1 MSQVQ
6 MVALPGSTRRAVPN
20 VKLTGKADP
29 AKKIRVSVYVRRNP
43 DEAVRAAKMTESFS
57 GADLSQRRY
66 LSRDDA
72 ARTYGADAADVEAV
86 THWAKRLGLTAVNDP
101 EESARTR
108 RILLEGTI
116 GAFEKAFLVELNTY
130 RHPRYGEFR
139 GRDAEIHVPAF
150 LQSIVDGVFG
160 LDTRRVGRARHRVLN
175 VRPQKIRAVQ
185 PTTQWP
191 GTFFPPQVAE
201 LYEYPRGTDGAG
213 QNVAIFAFNGDGPH
227 GYGGYRETALSAYF
241 EMLGGSAP
249 SIADV
254 VVSGPGNNPGPDTP
268 ASDQQGDA
276 TGEVMLDMCVVGSVA
291 PRAKIFMYFTEF
303 TEQGWIDA
311 LHQAITDDNDIDVIS
326 ISYGNPEDDPEGAWT
341 AAGVKQVNLAFEPAA
356 ARGITIC
363 CAAGDDGS
371 ADQVSKGAHT
381 DFPASSPYVLAVGG
395 TKLVASS
402 ATAIASEVVWN
413 ELRHNEGSTGGGISA
428 IFSKPSYQDSVSV
441 PPSANPPHRVGRG
454 VPDVAAVADPL
465 TGVVIATVGGQL
477 EPIGGTSAAAPM
489 WASLIARL
497 NEATGVRCGFFNPV
511 LYGKA
516 STGILR
522 DITRGNNG
530 AYSAA
535 PGWDACT
542 GLGTPNGQALLK
554 VIQGNAP
561 STKATPDFG
570 LWQIKFDPEAPSD
583 SLFLASGQAELAAA
597 RVVEAAEIPWPAK
610 WAPTPAPL
618 RARPSANAPL
628 PKADV
633 LLVTWTT
640 GEARTMATLMTG
652 ANYDDWYEYRH
663 NVATFEPKVTG
674 GQAPFNDAD
683 KDFARYYHSLGLYFP
698 CRVGDISVL
707 AVKSGLH
714 MAYDG
719 PDVPVVDLWRQMITE
734 VQPKVIITTGTGGG
748 IGQDVLLG
756 DVVIAAAT
764 RFDLTAGLK
773 SKPFAQS
780 SYATSKLDSTRV
792 AALATDLL
800 LKPNGARLATPRT
813 PRVIYPG
820 VPDAN
825 VVTTDTF
832 AFDDSTD
839 HFGLQGLGKCCDM
852 GDAALG
858 FALDGWS
865 GGKGR
870 SWFSIRNASDPQIA
884 NPNNDIRG
892 AQSEAEQI
900 YSKYQMVTTAGSI
913 VASWAVIVA
922 QLSPNGG

>member
-1 MSQVQ
+1 MSQLH
-6 MVALPGSTRRAVPN
+6 MVALPGSARTVVPN
-20 VKLTGKADP
+20 VKLTGKADRT
-29 AKKIRVSVYVRRNP
+29 KKIQVSVYVRRNP

-66 LSRDDA
+66 LSRDDIT
-72 ARTYGADAADVEAV
+72 RTYGADAADVEAV
-86 THWAKRLGLTAVNDP
+86 NDWAKRQGLTPVNDP
-101 EESARTR
+101 AETARTR

-116 GAFEKAFLVELNTY
+116 GAFEKAFLVGLNTY
-130 RHPRYGEFR
+130 EHPRYGEFR
-139 GRDAEIHVPAF
+139 GRDAVIHVPAA
-150 LQSIVDGVFG
+150 LQSIIEGVFG
-160 LDTRRVGRARHRVLN
+160 LDTRRVGRARRRTVN
-175 VRPQKIRAVQ
+175 VRPHEIRSARL
-185 PTTQWP
+185 TTEWP

-201 LYEYPRGTDGAG
+201 LYEYPTGTDGAG
-213 QNVAIFAFNGDGPH
+213 QNVAIFAFNGDGPQ
-227 GYGGYRETALSAYF
+227 GYGGYKQNALSTYF

-249 SIADV
+249 VITDV
-254 VVSGPGNNPGPDTP
+254 VVSGPGNKPGPDTQ
-268 ASDQQGDA
+268 ASDRQGDSS
-276 TGEVMLDMCVVGSVA
+276 GEVMLDMCVVGSVA

-341 AAGVKQVNLAFEPAA
+341 AAGVKQVSLAFEPAA

-371 ADQVSKGAHT
+371 ADQVSQGAHT

-395 TKLVASS
+395 TKLVASG
-402 ATAIASEVVWN
+402 AMAIASEVVWN

-428 IFSKPSYQDSVSV
+428 IFSKPSYQDSVDV
-441 PPSANPPHRVGRG
+441 PPSANPPHRIGRG

-465 TGVVIATVGGQL
+465 TGVVIANVNGQL
-477 EPIGGTSAAAPM
+477 EPIGGTSAAAPL
-489 WASLIARL
+489 WAALIARL

-516 STGILR
+516 AAGVLR

-530 AYSAA
+530 AYSAR

-554 VIQGNAP
+554 VIQGTAP

-570 LWQIKFDPEAPSD
+570 LWQIKFDPSHPSD
-583 SLFLASGQAELAAA
+583 SLFLAAGQAQLAAA
-597 RVVEAAEIPWPAK
+597 RVVEAAAIPWPEQ

-618 RARPSANAPL
+618 RARPSADAPL
-628 PKADV
+628 PKADALV
-633 LLVTWTT
+633 VTWTS
-640 GEARTMATLMTG
+640 GEARTLATLMTG
-652 ANYDDWYEYRH
+652 ANFDDWYEYKH
-663 NVATFEPKVTG
+663 NVAKFEPKVTG
-674 GQAPFNDAD
+674 RQAPFNDAD
-683 KDFARYYHSLGLYFP
+683 KDYARYYHSLGLYFP
-698 CRVGDISVL
+698 CRIGNVSVL
-707 AVKSGLH
+707 ALKSGLH

-719 PDVPVVDLWRQMITE
+719 PDVPVVDLWRQVISE

-756 DVVIAAAT
+756 DIVIAAAT
-764 RFDLTAGLK
+764 RFDLTSGLK

-780 SYATSKLDSTRV
+780 SYPTSRLDSAKV
-792 AALATDLL
+792 GALVTDSLL
-800 LKPNGARLATPRT
+800 RPNGARLATPRT
-813 PRVIYPG
+813 PRIIYPG
-820 VPDAN
+820 TADAN

-858 FALDGWS
+858 LALEGWT

-870 SWFSIRNASDPQIA
+870 SWYSIRNASDPQIA
-884 NPNNDIRG
+884 NPNNDMRA

-900 YSKYQMVTTAGSI
+900 YSKYQMVTTAGSVI
-913 VASWAVIVA
+913 ASWAVIVA
-922 QLSPNGG
+922 QLSGNA